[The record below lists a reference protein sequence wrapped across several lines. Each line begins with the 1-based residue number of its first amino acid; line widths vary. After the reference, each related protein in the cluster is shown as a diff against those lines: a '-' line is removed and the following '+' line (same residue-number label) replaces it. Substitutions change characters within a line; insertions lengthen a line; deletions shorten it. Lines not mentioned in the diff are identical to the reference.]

1 MAVRNLEYDVMTV
14 LQSKLEAAA
23 VYDRYVQDAEQ
34 EKDQECRRLFEEIK
48 KDDERHAER
57 LRTQLKRLLGGGS

>member
-23 VYDRYVQDAEQ
+23 VYDQYVQDAEQ
-34 EKDQECRRLFEEIK
+34 EKDQEWRRLFEEIK

-57 LRTQLKRLLGGGS
+57 LRTQLKRLLGGGA